1 MKKLRRL
8 NNQESDFIYTKIGA
22 RPGSDFIYTK
32 IAGRPGSDFI
42 YTKIFAWPGSN
53 FLYTKN
59 FIRKIMKINGIFKN
73 FPRCARHFVKEYK
86 GNTYAK

>member
-1 MKKLRRL
+1 MSK
-8 NNQESDFIYTKIGA
+8 NENFA
-22 RPGSDFIYTK
+22 RPRSDFIYTK